1 MSALNA
7 AIRFVAILATGWF
20 IGFWV
25 IRSGGTPIEAMII
38 SLIVTSFLGT
48 IGRILEGEREEE

>member
-1 MSALNA
+1 MNA
-7 AIRFVAILATGWF
+7 AIRFVAILATGYF
-20 IGFWV
+20 IGFYV
-25 IRSGGTPIEAMII
+25 IRSGGTAIEAMII